1 MKKLLAT
8 VLALTLTFGTFALP
22 SAEGGLTLSD
32 FAITVSAE
40 ESDEY
45 GYIYGDFRYDYYD
58 DDGNLYISDYVGN
71 DANIVIPS
79 SINGKSV
86 TAIGNAAFQ
95 KNDKIKSVIIPE
107 GVKTI
112 DAYAFMDCVNL
123 TNVTLPNSL
132 TSIDVCAF
140 YKDANLKDITIP
152 ESVTFFGSDSFDETG
167 WMKKQQEKNP
177 FVIVNNMLLDA
188 RTCKGDIVIPENVTS
203 ICDSALAC
211 NDQITSVKILSN
223 VKYCGTDVFA
233 HCQNLVSVNYNADT
247 SYIPEEC
254 FWDCPSLEKV
264 TMSDNITDIY
274 YSAFSECSKLK
285 DVTLSKNLQNINSYA
300 FYNCLELDS
309 INLPA
314 TLEYIGDL
322 AFGICKKLET
332 IYIPASVTL
341 ISCTAFHSCPN
352 FKSYIVDPKN
362 ENYSSLNGWLCNK
375 NGDTVIDFPDGITD
389 IVFPSSIKTIGRSA
403 FDSAEFEEITIPDTV
418 TKIEDGAFANNS
430 KLKKIVLSKNLKCV
444 GDLFLSWCSSLEQ
457 VEFQGELEDLGSNA
471 FSNCSNLK
479 SITLPNGIT
488 ELGDNLF
495 SSCVS
500 LENVVIPDTVKII
513 HEAAF
518 YDCDSLTTI
527 SLPDGLVR
535 IDDFAF
541 NNCDKLQSIAIPDSV
556 TSIGDDVFTNCNNLT
571 DLKIGS
577 GIKKIN
583 YYDFKGVKGIKNLTL
598 SEGLEEISSCAF
610 TNQPNL
616 KYVVIPKSVT
626 SIGERA
632 FGFELYYLDENEEN
646 YGYRNVDGFK
656 LGVYAGTAGEEYA
669 KTFNIPYDIIP
680 EHTHS
685 YTSKVTKPATC
696 TENGVKTYTCECG
709 DSYTETI
716 PATGHNYG
724 DFVVTKPATC
734 TADGVKTKTCANCND
749 KIIESIPKTGHT
761 SSDWI
766 IDKNAAINVKG
777 SKHKECKVCKTV
789 LETAEIPALPMI
801 SIQGASVSVSTS
813 SYIFDNTAKT
823 PSVTVTLNGKTLKN
837 GVDYTVTYSNN
848 KNVGLGIVTITGK
861 GDYTGTIAKNFKIY
875 PAKQS
880 IQKLETRYKGFF
892 VDWVQKG
899 SATGYEVQYS
909 TSSSMSGAVTKK
921 LTANKPD
928 TLTVSKLK
936 SGKKYYVRVRSYTNV
951 NGEVYYGNWSDVK
964 SITTAKTNFK
974 KAKISGIKTKSYT
987 GKAIKQSIKVTYN
1000 GKALKNG
1007 KNYTISYSNNK
1018 KVGTAKVTIKGKGT
1032 YGGVI
1037 TKTFKIN
1044 PAKQKIK
1051 SLKAK
1056 SKGFTV
1062 NWAQKDSG
1070 TGYEIQYSTNSS
1082 FKGATK
1088 KTVKNKKTSKATYSK
1103 LKAKKKYYVRVRT
1116 YTDVNGTRYY
1126 GSWSAAKSVTTKK

>member
-32 FAITVSAE
+32 FSITASAE
-40 ESDEY
+40 ESDDY
-45 GYIYGDFRYDYYD
+45 GYIYGDFRYDYDD
-58 DDGNLYISDYVGN
+58 DDGNLCIRAYVGN
-71 DANIVIPS
+71 ATDIVVPS

-86 TAIGNAAFQ
+86 TVIGDSAFGE
-95 KNDKIKSVIIPE
+95 NDKIKSVVIPE

-112 DAYAFMDCVNL
+112 NAYAFMECPNL
-123 TNVTLPNSL
+123 TSVTLPNSL
-132 TSIDVCAF
+132 TYIDTCAF
-140 YKDANLKDITIP
+140 YEDANLTDITIP
-152 ESVTFFGSDSFDETG
+152 ESVTFFGGSALDKTG
-167 WMKKQQEKNP
+167 WMKKQQEKDP
-177 FVIVNNMLLDA
+177 FVIVNNILLNA
-188 RTCKGDIVIPENVTS
+188 ETCKGDIVIPDNVTS
-203 ICDSALAC
+203 ICRDAFAG
-211 NDQITSVKILSN
+211 NDKITSVKILSN
-223 VKYCGTDVFA
+223 VKECGTDAFSY
-233 HCQNLVSVNYNADT
+233 CQNLVSVDYNADT
-247 SYIPEEC
+247 PYIPGEC
-254 FWDCPSLEKV
+254 FGNCPSLENV
-264 TMSDNITDIY
+264 TMSDNIIGID
-274 YSAFSECSKLK
+274 YSAFSGCSKLK
-285 DVTLSKNLQNINSYA
+285 DVTLSKKLQSIEESA
-300 FYNCLELDS
+300 FSGCRNLDS
-309 INLPA
+309 INLPS
-314 TLEYIGDL
+314 TLEYIGNL
-322 AFGICKKLET
+322 AFCECDKLENV
-332 IYIPASVTL
+332 YIPASVTE
-341 ISCTAFHSCPN
+341 ISYIAFCSCPN
-352 FKSYIVDPKN
+352 FKSYVVDPKN

-527 SLPDGLVR
+527 SLPDGLVC

-583 YYDFKGVKGIKNLTL
+583 YYDFKDVKGIKNLTL

-680 EHTHS
+680 DHTHS

-696 TENGVKTYTCECG
+696 TENGVRTYTCECG

-734 TADGVKTKTCANCND
+734 TEDGVKTKTCANCND
-749 KIIESIPKTGHT
+749 KITESIPKTGHS

-861 GDYTGTIAKNFKIY
+861 GDYTGTITKNFKIY

-951 NGEVYYGNWSDVK
+951 NGEVYYGDWSDVK

-1000 GKALKNG
+1000 GKTLKNG

-1056 SKGFTV
+1056 SKGFTI

>member
-32 FAITVSAE
+32 FSITASAE
-40 ESDEY
+40 ESDDY
-45 GYIYGDFRYDYYD
+45 GYIYGDFRYDYDD
-58 DDGNLYISDYVGN
+58 DDGNLCIRAYVGN
-71 DANIVIPS
+71 ATDIVVPS

-86 TAIGNAAFQ
+86 TVIGDSAFGE
-95 KNDKIKSVIIPE
+95 NDKIKSVVIPE

-112 DAYAFMDCVNL
+112 NAYAFMECPNL
-123 TNVTLPNSL
+123 TSVTLPNSL
-132 TSIDVCAF
+132 TYIDTCAF
-140 YKDANLKDITIP
+140 YEDANLTDITIP
-152 ESVTFFGSDSFDETG
+152 ESVTFFGGSALDKTG
-167 WMKKQQEKNP
+167 WMKKQQEKDP
-177 FVIVNNMLLDA
+177 FVIVNNILLNA
-188 RTCKGDIVIPENVTS
+188 ETCKGDIVIPDNVTS
-203 ICDSALAC
+203 ICRDAFAG
-211 NDQITSVKILSN
+211 NDKITSVKILSN
-223 VKYCGTDVFA
+223 VKECGTDAFSY
-233 HCQNLVSVNYNADT
+233 CQNLVSVDYNADT
-247 SYIPEEC
+247 PYIPGEC
-254 FWDCPSLEKV
+254 FGNCPSLENV
-264 TMSDNITDIY
+264 TMSDNIIGID
-274 YSAFSECSKLK
+274 YSAFSGCSKLK
-285 DVTLSKNLQNINSYA
+285 DVTLSKKLQSIEESA
-300 FYNCLELDS
+300 FSGCRNLDS
-309 INLPA
+309 INLPS
-314 TLEYIGDL
+314 TLEYIGNL
-322 AFGICKKLET
+322 AFCECDKLET
-332 IYIPASVTL
+332 VYIPASVTE
-341 ISCTAFHSCPN
+341 ISYIAFCSCPN
-352 FKSYIVDPKN
+352 FKSYVVDPKN

-656 LGVYAGTAGEEYA
+656 LGVYAGTVGEEYA

-680 EHTHS
+680 EHTRS

-734 TADGVKTKTCANCND
+734 TEDGVKTKTCANCND
-749 KIIESIPKTGHT
+749 KITESIPKTGHT

-789 LETAEIPALPMI
+789 LETADIPALPMI

-837 GVDYTVTYSNN
+837 GVDYTVSYSNN

-951 NGEVYYGNWSDVK
+951 HGEVYYGNWSDIK

-1062 NWAQKDSG
+1062 NWTQKDSG

>member
-32 FAITVSAE
+32 FSITASAD
-40 ESDEY
+40 ESDDY

-58 DDGNLYISDYVGN
+58 DDGNLYICAYVGN
-71 DANIVIPS
+71 STDIVVPS

-86 TAIGNAAFQ
+86 TVIGDSAFGE
-95 KNDKIKSVIIPE
+95 NDKIKSVVIPE

-112 DAYAFMDCVNL
+112 NAYAFMECPNL
-123 TNVTLPNSL
+123 TSVTLPNSL
-132 TSIDVCAF
+132 TYIDTCAF
-140 YKDANLKDITIP
+140 YEDANLTDITIP
-152 ESVTFFGSDSFDETG
+152 ESVTFFGGSALDKTG
-167 WMKKQQEKNP
+167 WMKKQQEKDP
-177 FVIVNNMLLDA
+177 FVIVNNILLNA
-188 RTCKGDIVIPENVTS
+188 ETCKGDIVIPDNVTS
-203 ICDSALAC
+203 ICRDAFAG
-211 NDQITSVKILSN
+211 NDKITSVKILSN
-223 VKYCGTDVFA
+223 VKECGTDAFSY
-233 HCQNLVSVNYNADT
+233 CQNLVSVDYNADT
-247 SYIPEEC
+247 PYIPGEC
-254 FWDCPSLEKV
+254 FGNCPSLEKV
-264 TMSDNITDIY
+264 TMSDNIIGID
-274 YSAFSECSKLK
+274 YSAFSGCSKLK
-285 DVTLSKNLQNINSYA
+285 DVTLSKKLQSIEESA
-300 FYNCLELDS
+300 FSGCRNLDS
-309 INLPA
+309 INLPS
-314 TLEYIGDL
+314 TLEYIGNL
-322 AFGICKKLET
+322 AFCECDKLENV
-332 IYIPASVTL
+332 YIPASVTE
-341 ISCTAFHSCPN
+341 ISYIAFCSCPN
-352 FKSYIVDPKN
+352 FKSYVVDPKN

-734 TADGVKTKTCANCND
+734 TEDGVKTKTCANCND
-749 KIIESIPKTGHT
+749 KITESIPKTGHT

-777 SKHKECKVCKTV
+777 SKYKECKVCKTV
-789 LETAEIPALPMI
+789 LETADIPALPMI

-813 SYIFDNTAKT
+813 SYVFDNTAKT
-823 PSVTVTLNGKTLKN
+823 PSVTVTLNSKTLKN

-951 NGEVYYGNWSDVK
+951 NGEVYYGNWSDIK

-1000 GKALKNG
+1000 GKTLKNG

-1056 SKGFTV
+1056 SKGFTI

>member
-32 FAITVSAE
+32 FSITASAE
-40 ESDEY
+40 ESDDY
-45 GYIYGDFRYDYYD
+45 GYIYGDFRYDYDD
-58 DDGNLYISDYVGN
+58 DDGNLCIRAYVGN
-71 DANIVIPS
+71 ATDIVVPS

-86 TAIGNAAFQ
+86 TVIGDSAFGE
-95 KNDKIKSVIIPE
+95 NDKIKSVVIPE

-112 DAYAFMDCVNL
+112 NAYAFMECPNL
-123 TNVTLPNSL
+123 TSVTLPNSL
-132 TSIDVCAF
+132 TYIDTCAF
-140 YKDANLKDITIP
+140 YEDANLTDITIP
-152 ESVTFFGSDSFDETG
+152 ESVTFFGGSALDKTG
-167 WMKKQQEKNP
+167 WMKKQQEKDP
-177 FVIVNNMLLDA
+177 FVIVNNILLNA
-188 RTCKGDIVIPENVTS
+188 ETCKGDIVIPDNVTS
-203 ICDSALAC
+203 ICRDAFAG
-211 NDQITSVKILSN
+211 NDKITSVKILSN
-223 VKYCGTDVFA
+223 VKECGTDAFSY
-233 HCQNLVSVNYNADT
+233 CQNLVSVDYNADT
-247 SYIPEEC
+247 PYIPGEC
-254 FWDCPSLEKV
+254 FGNCPSLEKV
-264 TMSDNITDIY
+264 TMSDNIIGID
-274 YSAFSECSKLK
+274 YSAFSGCSKLK
-285 DVTLSKNLQNINSYA
+285 DVTLSKKLQSIEESA
-300 FYNCLELDS
+300 FSGCRNLDS
-309 INLPA
+309 INLPS
-314 TLEYIGDL
+314 TLEYIGNL
-322 AFGICKKLET
+322 AFCECDKLET
-332 IYIPASVTL
+332 VYIPASVTE
-341 ISCTAFHSCPN
+341 ISYIAFCSCPN
-352 FKSYIVDPKN
+352 FKSYVVDPKN

-709 DSYTETI
+709 DSYTESI

-734 TADGVKTKTCANCND
+734 TEDGVKTKTCANCND
-749 KIIESIPKTGHT
+749 KITESIPKTGHT

-837 GVDYTVTYSNN
+837 GVDYTVSYSNN

-875 PAKQS
+875 PTKQS

-951 NGEVYYGNWSDVK
+951 NGEVYYGDWSDVK

-1000 GKALKNG
+1000 GKTLKNG

>member
-32 FAITVSAE
+32 FSITASAD
-40 ESDEY
+40 ESDDY

-58 DDGNLYISDYVGN
+58 DDGNLCIRAYVGN
-71 DANIVIPS
+71 ATDIVVPS

-86 TAIGNAAFQ
+86 TVIGDSAFGE
-95 KNDKIKSVIIPE
+95 NDKIKSVVIPE

-112 DAYAFMDCVNL
+112 NAYAFMECPNL
-123 TNVTLPNSL
+123 TSVTLPNSL
-132 TSIDVCAF
+132 TYIDTCAF
-140 YKDANLKDITIP
+140 YEDANLTDITIP
-152 ESVTFFGSDSFDETG
+152 ESVTFFGGSALDKTG
-167 WMKKQQEKNP
+167 WMKKQQEKDP
-177 FVIVNNMLLDA
+177 FVIVNNILLNA
-188 RTCKGDIVIPENVTS
+188 ETCKGDIVIPDNVTS
-203 ICDSALAC
+203 ICRDAFAG
-211 NDQITSVKILSN
+211 NDKITSVKILSN
-223 VKYCGTDVFA
+223 VKECGTDAFSY
-233 HCQNLVSVNYNADT
+233 CQNLVSVDYNADT
-247 SYIPEEC
+247 PYIPGEC
-254 FWDCPSLEKV
+254 FGNCPSLENV
-264 TMSDNITDIY
+264 TMSDNIIGID
-274 YSAFSECSKLK
+274 YSAFSGCSKLK
-285 DVTLSKNLQNINSYA
+285 DVTLSKKLQSIEESA
-300 FYNCLELDS
+300 FSGCRNLDS
-309 INLPA
+309 INLPS
-314 TLEYIGDL
+314 TLEYIGNL
-322 AFGICKKLET
+322 AFCECDKLET
-332 IYIPASVTL
+332 VYIPASVTE
-341 ISCTAFHSCPN
+341 ISYIAFCSCPN
-352 FKSYIVDPKN
+352 FKSYVVDPKN

-680 EHTHS
+680 DHTHS

-709 DSYTETI
+709 DSYTESI

-734 TADGVKTKTCANCND
+734 AEDGVKTKTCANCND
-749 KIIESIPKTGHT
+749 KITESIPKTGHT

-789 LETAEIPALPMI
+789 LETADIPALPMI
-801 SIQGASVSVSTS
+801 SIQGASVSISTS
-813 SYIFDNTAKT
+813 SYIFDNAAKT

-951 NGEVYYGNWSDVK
+951 NGEVYYGDWSDVK

-1000 GKALKNG
+1000 GKTLKNG

-1088 KTVKNKKTSKATYSK
+1088 KTIKNKKTSKATYSK